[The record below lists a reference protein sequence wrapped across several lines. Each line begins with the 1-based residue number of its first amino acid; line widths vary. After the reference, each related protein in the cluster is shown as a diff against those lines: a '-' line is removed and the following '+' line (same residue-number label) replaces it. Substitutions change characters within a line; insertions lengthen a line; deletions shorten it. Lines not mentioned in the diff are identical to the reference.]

1 MTSLTVAQVYDK
13 IATEFDKTRVS
24 IWTNVKN
31 FLDDIPVGSS
41 VLDIGCGN
49 GKNMLYRADLDFQG
63 IDISEEQVRIC
74 REKGLI
80 VYVSSMCSLPY
91 MDSVFDNIICV
102 AAYHHL
108 DNDNDRQAALQEMYR
123 CLAPGGKA
131 LITVWAIGTDGKK
144 VFTKRDELVEWKS
157 KDGTIYHR
165 YYHMYDK
172 GALEEEIGRLE
183 PRFRQIEIGW
193 EAGNW
198 WIVLEK
204 SKE

>member
-1 MTSLTVAQVYDK
+1 MSLTVEQVYNK

-31 FLDDIPVGSS
+31 FLDGISVGSS

-49 GKNMLYRADLDFQG
+49 GKNMLYRNDVQFEG

-74 REKGLI
+74 REKGLS

-91 MDSVFDNIICV
+91 MDNMFDNAICV
-102 AAYHHL
+102 ATYHHL
-108 DNDNDRQAALQEMYR
+108 DNDTDRRKALHEMYR
-123 CLAPGGKA
+123 CLQSGGKA
-131 LITVWAIGTDGKK
+131 LITVWAIGKDGKRK
-144 VFTKRDELVEWKS
+144 FTKRDELVEWKS
-157 KDGTIYHR
+157 KDGNIYHR

-172 GALEEEIGRLE
+172 GDLEEEISRLE
-183 PRFRQIEIGW
+183 PRFKHIEIGF
-193 EAGNW
+193 EANNW

-204 SKE
+204 SVK

>member
-1 MTSLTVAQVYDK
+1 MYLTVAQVYDK
-13 IATEFDKTRVS
+13 IAKEFDKTRVS

-31 FLDDIPVGSS
+31 FLDGISVGSS

-49 GKNMLYRADLDFQG
+49 GKNMLYRNDVQFEG

-74 REKGLI
+74 REKGLA

-91 MDSVFDNIICV
+91 MDNMFDNAICV

-108 DNDNDRQAALQEMYR
+108 DNDDDRCKALQEMYR
-123 CLAPGGKA
+123 CLTIGGKA
-131 LITVWAIGTDGKK
+131 LITVWAIGKDSKRE
-144 VFTKRDELVEWKS
+144 FTKRDELVEWKS
-157 KDGTIYHR
+157 KDGNIYHR

-172 GALEEEIGRLE
+172 GDLEEEISRLE
-183 PRFRQIEIGW
+183 PRFKHIEIGF
-193 EAGNW
+193 EANNW

-204 SKE
+204 SMK